1 MEMTCENICAL
12 YKAQLNSFFTKR
24 EINELIALAFFSS
37 NNWNKVDVSLN
48 KYYTLNEN
56 EVRFHK
62 QVIGRLKADEP
73 IQYILGQT
81 MFYDLVLNV
90 KPGVLIP
97 RPETEELVD
106 WILESVDD
114 GTSCLDIGTGSGC
127 IALALKSK
135 TKNVNVTAIDSSKEA
150 LLIAKENAKNLNL
163 DVNFIEEDIFNP
175 RQIKKKWDFII
186 SNPPYI
192 PEYDKNMMDNNVLN
206 YEPHNALFVKD
217 DTPLIFYKQIAKF
230 SLKQLNKGGAVF
242 FEIHHSMGLKIVE
255 LLASLGFVDVEL
267 KKDLQQKDRMV
278 KAKLGLF

>member
-135 TKNVNVTAIDSSKEA
+135 TKNVIVTAIDSSKEA

-217 DTPLIFYKQIAKF
+217 DNPLIFYKQIAKF
-230 SLKQLNKGGAVF
+230 SLKHLNKGGTVF